1 MSFGTPEE
9 AAGRVIGLIKDFLD
23 TPANTL
29 ADPAD
34 EQAFADPLTGFARGD
49 DPLFPAYKEHA
60 GPFHWTPLEIFKLT
74 FPDSPAEAGD
84 LSVISYVLPQ
94 TEATKA
100 DNRRETEHPSE
111 RWARARIFGEQ
122 VNVNLRRHLVGS
134 LEKGGIEVVA
144 PMLSPLWERKEG
156 GPLVYASTWSERHI
170 AHACGLGTFGLC
182 DGLITPRGKAMRL
195 GSVVARIDLPVTP
208 RPYADHREYC
218 LFYSKGACGKCIKR
232 CPAGALSKAGHDK
245 QKCHDYIRGVC
256 REYITGN
263 YGFKGFACG
272 LCQTG
277 VPCESGIPGV

>member
-1 MSFGTPEE
+1 M
-9 AAGRVIGLIKDFLD
+9 
-23 TPANTL
+23 
-29 ADPAD
+29 
-34 EQAFADPLTGFARGD
+34 
-49 DPLFPAYKEHA
+49 FPAYKEHA

-208 RPYADHREYC
+208 RPYARSPANIVC
-218 LFYSKGACGKCIKR
+218 FIARGPAVSASRGARPAPFPKPATTSKSAMIISGGSAVNTS
-232 CPAGALSKAGHDK
+232 PAITVLKDLPAVCVRPASRAN
-245 QKCHDYIRGVC
+245 RG
-256 REYITGN
+256 YQ
-263 YGFKGFACG
+263 GF
-272 LCQTG
+272 
-277 VPCESGIPGV
+277 SGIFLVFLSRKQEICHVLGCGEPPP